1 MLSRIERRILEVL
14 SVSIPSANRVNIELS
29 GALDAEAMQSALDH
43 LIEKSEGITHGKIL
57 YTISDFE
64 MPTLGAMAV
73 ELFRMPKLFSLTSK
87 FDKCAVLSD
96 TAWIR
101 TAAEIEGAV
110 ISSLKIKSFAL
121 ADTRAA
127 ESWLDGR
134 LEEESSEEEE
144 EENFPV

>member
-1 MLSRIERRILEVL
+1 MLN
-14 SVSIPSANRVNIELS
+14 VSKPSANRLDIELS
-29 GALDAEAMQSALDH
+29 GALDTEAMRSTLDH
-43 LIEKSEGITHGKIL
+43 LIEKSEGITNGRMLYKIL
-57 YTISDFE
+57 GFE

-73 ELFRMPKLFSLTSK
+73 EFQKMPKLFSLIGK

-110 ISSLKIKSFAL
+110 IPSLEIKSFPLSAKK
-121 ADTRAA
+121 AA
-127 ESWLDGR
+127 KDWLDDRVEG
-134 LEEESSEEEE
+134 ESDE

>member
-1 MLSRIERRILEVL
+1 MLN
-14 SVSIPSANRVNIELS
+14 VSKPSANRLDLELS
-29 GALDAEAMQSALDH
+29 GAIDAEVMRSALDH
-43 LIEKSEGITHGKIL
+43 LIEQSEGIENGRML

-73 ELFRMPKLFSLTSK
+73 EFQKLPNLFSLIGK

-110 ISSLKIKSFAL
+110 IPTLEIKSFPL
-121 ADTRAA
+121 TDKKAA
-127 ESWLDGR
+127 EDWLEDRGTG
-134 LEEESSEEEE
+134 ESEEEE
-144 EENFPV
+144 KFPV